1 MIKYR
6 YPTNYI
12 GITGLYKKGSHY
24 GLDLG
29 WTSKIEGFG
38 KNQNIY
44 ASADGIV
51 YATHDK
57 DTTGKSWGNYIKIKH
72 DDNTYTMYAH
82 LKTGSLK
89 VKKGDRVQQGD
100 IIANMGATG
109 QATGNHLHFEI
120 YIGGVGT
127 SYRVDPL
134 PITYVYSGQV
144 VADGDKD
151 KVKYYNPEPTE
162 SNIIKAL
169 NKLSEVEK
177 TITEIKDLLSEVK

>member
-1 MIKYR
+1 MIKYK

-29 WTSKIEGFG
+29 WNSKIEGFG
-38 KNQNIY
+38 KNQKIY
-44 ASADGIV
+44 ASADGVV
-51 YATHDK
+51 YATHDN

-89 VKKGDRVQQGD
+89 VKKGDKVSMGD
-100 IIANMGATG
+100 VIANMGATG
-109 QATGNHLHFEI
+109 KASGNHLHFEI
-120 YIGGVGT
+120 YIGGVST
-127 SYRVDPL
+127 NYRVDPL
-134 PITYVYSGQV
+134 PLTYVYSGQV
-144 VADGDKD
+144 VCNGDKD
-151 KVKYYNPEPTE
+151 RVKYYNPEPTE